1 MNCGLKKSGV
11 GDDCQ
16 CLLSPPLFLQM
27 TETLERVLAMV
38 HTGLQSRRRGS
49 VGVGA
54 QHVAQKVTLTLSTE
68 EARLVADAL
77 QIYKQAKSDRIFHNH
92 LDGDAALS
100 TETGGF
106 RANDQ
111 VKNYL
116 KRTFSRAPV
125 RANQLSGMPLRP
137 EFAALGMVTESG
149 ADGKGSGGSGGGD
162 DGKRAKTELGRLRSD
177 SSYRIDEIGA
187 IALVNDPHDASRAAL
202 VRAASMLHQWDF
214 DAFDVAG
221 ACALPLAFVGLEVLG
236 SRDLLGEL
244 KIDWATLG
252 RFLSRGDEA
261 YCSDV
266 PYHNSTHATDVTG
279 TMNYFLTPGGL
290 ERHLTPVQTFSV
302 LLGVMIHDVGHIGL
316 NTAFLK
322 GTNHELAIRYND
334 HSPLENMHLATAF
347 GLMLDSSKRCDV
359 FEHLEPALR
368 SEIRFNM
375 IDLVLATDMADHN
388 RVRI

>member
-1 MNCGLKKSGV
+1 
-11 GDDCQ
+11 
-16 CLLSPPLFLQM
+16 
-27 TETLERVLAMV
+27 
-38 HTGLQSRRRGS
+38 
-49 VGVGA
+49 
-54 QHVAQKVTLTLSTE
+54 
-68 EARLVADAL
+68 
-77 QIYKQAKSDRIFHNH
+77 
-92 LDGDAALS
+92 
-100 TETGGF
+100 
-106 RANDQ
+106 
-111 VKNYL
+111 
-116 KRTFSRAPV
+116 
-125 RANQLSGMPLRP
+125 MPLRP
-137 EFAALGMVTESG
+137 EFAALEMVTESG
-149 ADGKGSGGSGGGD
+149 ADGKGSGGSGD

-252 RFLSRGDEA
+252 RFLSRVDEA

-279 TMNYFLTPGGL
+279 TMNYFLTTGGL

-388 RVRI
+388 RVRIFFSEFHSREVSSSLVNVEAVHLVSRHHFPCARMNARTQLSSLYLTHTRHTYTYTRSRTHSRKSHTHTSSSPTRTHHSFLRNLTACSRGTARGWGTPPPPPPPQQQQQQGEHLRSPA